1 MSTGAIPLQPVE
13 FDPCGD
19 LPRGVTVLEASAGTG
34 KTYTIA
40 ALTARYVAEGI
51 PLERLLLVTF
61 TRIATGELRERVRE
75 RLVTVERGLAR
86 RLAGAPAGDDEDEV
100 VTLLARGDA
109 GRHRENLARAI
120 ASFDSATIAT
130 THGFCQEM
138 LGGLGIA
145 GDLEP
150 DVTFVEDLSDLVDD
164 VVDDLYVRRFSRG
177 GPPAFGRAEAA
188 AIARAAIDNPSD
200 RIVSDD
206 SEVPQMRLRLASVAR
221 TELEGRKRA
230 MMVMTYDDLVTRLR
244 SALEGPGGAAVAAQ
258 LRARYEVVLVDEFQ
272 DTDPAQWEIMRLAF
286 GEDGATL
293 VLIADPKQAIYAFRG
308 ADVYAYLTAARA
320 AGTQATLPINW
331 RSDQGLIDAHDALFS
346 GVKLGHEGIAYRQV
360 RAADA
365 HQVPGLTGAPVAAP
379 LRMRVA
385 MRSDLPQTPRGYA
398 RAADARRH
406 VVGDVAADIVAL
418 LSSEARV
425 AAAGTR
431 AASPDS
437 PDAAPGERG
446 TGGTEAVQPAHIA
459 VLVRTNRQAAMI
471 REALEDVGVPAV
483 INGAGSVFGTQPA
496 HQWLRLL
503 EALERPASITRAHS
517 AALTAFVGWP
527 AERLAE
533 ADEDSWEWEEVHRRL
548 HEWARVLRTRGVA
561 SLLETVMRDASE
573 GQALAAR
580 VLGDSTGERSL
591 TDLRHV
597 GQLLHTAA
605 SEEQLGP
612 TALTAWLRTR
622 IVEAEV
628 DTADEERSRRLESDA
643 EAVQVLTI
651 HRSKGLEFPV
661 VYLPF
666 LWEAGYIPDKPPRP
680 VFFHDPE
687 AGDERTIDVALEGR
701 DFARH
706 KEQFIREQRGE
717 DLRLAYVALTRARHQ
732 AVVWWAGSFDSRD
745 SPLGRLL
752 FARTDSGDIEPSG
765 GSTPADQAVLNR
777 FGSLADATGGPG
789 TTISVERSTVPARA
803 VWSPERTRPA
813 ELAAAAFER
822 DLDLRW
828 RRTSYSDITAASHE
842 EWVTSEPEQPL
853 LADEPPGLGVPAPAP
868 AVSAAPAPV
877 GVQLTL
883 DAPAPAADTGADADT
898 GTPAPLALSAM
909 PAGVD
914 VGTFVHRVMEATDF
928 AAPDIDG
935 ELAAR
940 IAEVQGWR
948 AVDIGPVSALA
959 AGLRAVLET
968 PLGPV
973 LGDRRLRDVARADRL
988 DELGFELPLA
998 GGDQPSG
1005 WLTLE
1010 RIAEV
1015 LRAHTG
1021 AGDPLAGYADRL
1033 DDARLR
1039 QSVRGYLTGSLDLV
1053 VRLPGSDIDSP
1064 AVPARPRFAV
1074 LDYKTNWLG
1083 PPEEPLTA
1091 AHYRPDA
1098 MVAEMLRH
1106 HYALQALLYAVALHR
1121 FLRWRLP
1128 GYDPAVNLAGV
1139 VYLFVRGMTG
1149 PGAPPIGETRTGVF
1163 GWPAPRGLV
1172 PALSDALD
1180 EADGR

>member
-1 MSTGAIPLQPVE
+1 MSAGAIPLQPVA
-13 FDPCGD
+13 FDPCGE

-75 RLVTVERGLAR
+75 RLVSVERGLAR
-86 RLAGAPAGDDEDEV
+86 RLAGAEPPEDEDPV
-100 VTLLARGDA
+100 VTLLAREDA
-109 GRHRENLARAI
+109 QHHRENLERAI
-120 ASFDSATIAT
+120 ASFDAATIAT

-164 VVDDLYVRRFSRG
+164 VVDDLYIRRFAPKRLNPDG
-177 GPPAFGRAEAA
+177 TAAFGRAEAGT
-188 AIARAAIDNPSD
+188 IARAAIDNPSA

-206 SEVPQMRLRLASVAR
+206 SEVPKMRLGLATAAR
-221 TELEGRKRA
+221 REFEARKRS
-230 MMVMTYDDLVTRLR
+230 MLVMTYDDLVERLK
-244 SALEGPGGAAVAAQ
+244 SALAGPGGAAVAAQ

-272 DTDPAQWEIMRLAF
+272 DTDPAQWEILRLAF
-286 GEDGATL
+286 GSGNTSL

-308 ADVYAYLTAARA
+308 ADVYAYLEAARA
-320 AGTQATLPINW
+320 AETQATLPINW

-346 GVKLGHEGIAYRQV
+346 GVRLGHEGIAYRQV

-365 HQVPGLTGAPVAAP
+365 HQAPGMSGAPVAAP
-379 LRMRVA
+379 LRVRVA
-385 MRSDLPQTPRGYA
+385 LRDDLSQTPRGYA

-406 VVGDVAADIVAL
+406 VVCDVAADIVSL
-418 LSSEARV
+418 LASGARVAVPGQRAAGSSEAI
-425 AAAGTR
+425 
-431 AASPDS
+431 
-437 PDAAPGERG
+437 
-446 TGGTEAVQPAHIA
+446 QPAHLA
-459 VLVRTNRQAAMI
+459 VLVRTNKQAAMI

-483 INGAGSVFGTQPA
+483 INGAGSVFGTEPA
-496 HQWLRLL
+496 RQWLRLL
-503 EALERPASITRAHS
+503 EALERPASIARAHS
-517 AALTAFVGWP
+517 AALTAFVGWR

-533 ADEDSWEWEEVHRRL
+533 ADDDSLDWEDVHRRL

-561 SLLETVMRDASE
+561 SLLETVMRDGTE
-573 GQALAAR
+573 GRALAAR
-580 VLGDSTGERSL
+580 MLGDATGERSL
-591 TDLRHV
+591 TDLRHI
-597 GQLLHTAA
+597 GQLLHAAA

-622 IVEAEV
+622 IAEAEI

-687 AGDERTIDVALEGR
+687 ADDERTVDVALEGG

-706 KEQFIREQRGE
+706 REQFIREQRGE

-732 AVVWWAGSFDSRD
+732 AVVWWAGSYDSRD

-752 FARTDSGDIEPSG
+752 FARTDSGDVEPSG
-765 GSTPADQAVLNR
+765 GSVPADQAVVNR
-777 FGSLADATGGPG
+777 FRALADATGGPG
-789 TTISVERSTVPARA
+789 HTISVERSALAGKV
-803 VWSPERTRPA
+803 VWSAKRPPP
-813 ELAAAAFER
+813 AALEVAAFAR

-853 LADEPPGLGVPAPAP
+853 LADEPPGPGVAPSVPVAPEPTTGRPAPE
-868 AVSAAPAPV
+868 VDDR
-877 GVQLTL
+877 T
-883 DAPAPAADTGADADT
+883 
-898 GTPAPLALSAM
+898 PLALAAM
-909 PAGVD
+909 PAGID

-928 AAPDIDG
+928 AAPDLDA

-940 IAEVQGWR
+940 IEEVHGRR
-948 AVDIGPVSALA
+948 AVDVGPAGTLA
-959 AGLRAVLET
+959 AGLRNVLET

-973 LGDRRLRDVARADRL
+973 LGERRLRDIARADRL

-1010 RIAEV
+1010 RIAAV
-1015 LRAHTG
+1015 LRAHT
-1021 AGDPLAGYADRL
+1021 AADDPLAGYAERL

-1053 VRLPGSDIDSP
+1053 VRIADP
-1064 AVPARPRFAV
+1064 ADPAHPNGAPPRFAV

-1083 PPEEPLTA
+1083 APDEPLTA
-1091 AHYRPDA
+1091 AHYRQDA
-1098 MVAEMLRH
+1098 MAGEMLRH

-1121 FLRWRLP
+1121 FLRWRMP

-1149 PGAPPIGETRTGVF
+1149 ADAPVVDGTRTGVF
-1163 GWPAPRGLV
+1163 GWPAPPGLV

-1180 EADGR
+1180 PDPTDPAPRR